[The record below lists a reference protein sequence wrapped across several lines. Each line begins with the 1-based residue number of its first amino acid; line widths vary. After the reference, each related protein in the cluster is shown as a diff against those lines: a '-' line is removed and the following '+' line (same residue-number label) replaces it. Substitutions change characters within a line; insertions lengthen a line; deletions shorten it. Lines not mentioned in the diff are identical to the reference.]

1 MKKKM
6 EKAQFQSK
14 LASLVI
20 DYGRQSFAE
29 GFCKGF
35 DSSSVAEQLKE
46 AKEKAN
52 ADYQEIMKMID
63 FLACNGFDPVVC
75 DREKPVY

>member
-35 DSSSVAEQLKE
+35 DSSSVTEQLHE

-52 ADYQEIMKMID
+52 ADYRKIMEMID
-63 FLACNGFDPVVC
+63 CLEF
-75 DREKPVY
+75 R

>member
-1 MKKKM
+1 MNKKM
-6 EKAQFQSK
+6 EKAALQSK

-20 DYGRQSFAE
+20 DYGKQSFAE

-35 DSSSVAEQLKE
+35 DSGSATEQLKE

-52 ADYQEIMKMID
+52 ADYQKIMKMID
-63 FLACNGFDPVVC
+63 CLEF
-75 DREKPVY
+75 R